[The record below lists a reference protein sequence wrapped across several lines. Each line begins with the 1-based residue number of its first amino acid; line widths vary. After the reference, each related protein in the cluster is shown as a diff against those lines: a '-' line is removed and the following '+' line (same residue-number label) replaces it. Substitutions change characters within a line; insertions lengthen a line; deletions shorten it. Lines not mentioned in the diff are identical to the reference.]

1 MILLQVTAVNAAN
14 STGNALLGAMLM
26 PLIILAIFSSVK
38 YIVAVGVDKIDYCDF
53 FAEMA
58 IDLLSIFSSFIVGR
72 FIIETNSQD
81 GLISAFKILALMA
94 FCAIALC
101 VVRRKVMSL
110 RAASDVDMKIV
121 GWLLASEYLVDT
133 VCLILM
139 AIFLKS

>member
-1 MILLQVTAVNAAN
+1 MILLQITAANAAT
-14 STGNALLGAMLM
+14 SAGNALGAMLM

-38 YIVAVGVDKIDYCDF
+38 YIVAVGVEKIDYCDF

-101 VVRRKVMSL
+101 VVRRKVMSM
-110 RAASDVDMKIV
+110 RMVSGNNMKTV
-121 GWLLASEYLVDT
+121 GWLLAFEYLVDA

-139 AIFLKS
+139 AIFL